1 MTRIVL
7 IIADKIIFL
16 KRNLEQNNNLKKTL
30 FVKYYPRK
38 SVLSASSAFQFPFFE
53 INLPELL

>member
-7 IIADKIIFL
+7 IIADKIIFI

-38 SVLSASSAFQFPFFE
+38 SVLSAFQFPFFE